1 MIGDT
6 SLKGVRLRRKKAS
19 TGEEGADEAPPAKG
33 TRSKKSSTSS
43 TAPGANVIKLFT
55 AVSYGFS

>member
-19 TGEEGADEAPPAKG
+19 TGEEEADGAPPAKG

-43 TAPGANVIKLFT
+43 TAPGANVLNFLRP
-55 AVSYGFS
+55 